1 MGRYEKNGIMTGPWF
16 DDFSVIPKSIHEE
29 FAAAVLDNNKI
40 VELNTDFFVSESYT
54 DYFKDSMP
62 NIYVCCMK
70 RVFQSA
76 SAVICTVIT
85 QHITSRSAII

>member
-40 VELNTDFFVSESYT
+40 VELNTDCFVSESYT
-54 DYFKDSMP
+54 DYF
-62 NIYVCCMK
+62 
-70 RVFQSA
+70 
-76 SAVICTVIT
+76 
-85 QHITSRSAII
+85 